1 MQLIKINKKT
11 NSKIEQAKALVSLY
25 CLLSSIKLSDTD
37 LTVLSYF
44 MVYKINSATKD
55 LILKSKILQS
65 MDSLKNSM
73 SKLTGVGLIKKS
85 TTNKEYLINDNLN
98 VNLDSVVAI
107 LIKIDNK

>member
-11 NSKIEQAKALVSLY
+11 NNKIEQAKALISVY

-37 LTVLSYF
+37 TTVLSYF
-44 MVYKINSATKD
+44 MVYRITQNTKD

-65 MDSLKNSM
+65 IDSIKNTM
-73 SKLTGVGLIKKS
+73 SKLKSVGLIRKVS
-85 TTNKEYLINDNLN
+85 MNEYLINDNLN
-98 VNLDSVVAI
+98 VNLDNVVAL